1 MNGFLTWTVNL
12 LLKLSTKIK
21 FSFIHLRRVTCP
33 CKSSYALG
41 VGHLQEFKVRRSE
54 MVHHSFYLFI
64 FQLCQTMW
72 SGRSHFPFAEKKPFF
87 RFPLFWYL
95 QSVHLL
101 ERTSATIWNSGCTS
115 SLILTA
121 SPNCWPQLKEWV
133 SLYRKEA
140 TWLLVLTVQLES
152 VMLWALYSFAVS
164 KFRNAF
170 SYLVTFPDVK
180 KESY

>member
-1 MNGFLTWTVNL
+1 MNGFLIWTVNPL
-12 LLKLSTKIK
+12 WKLGTKVE
-21 FSFIHLRRVTCP
+21 FSLIHLRRVTCL
-33 CKSSYALG
+33 CRSSHVLVVAD
-41 VGHLQEFKVRRSE
+41 LQKFKVRRSE
-54 MVHHSFYLFI
+54 TVQHSFYLFI
-64 FQLCQTMW
+64 FQLCQTVW

-87 RFPLFWYL
+87 RLPLFRYL

-101 ERTSATIWNSGCTS
+101 EGTSTTFWNSGCTS

-121 SPNCWPQLKEWV
+121 SPNCWPQLKERV
-133 SLYRKEA
+133 GLYWKDT
-140 TWLLVLTVQLES
+140 TWLLLLTVQLES

-170 SYLVTFPDVK
+170 SYLVTFPDNK